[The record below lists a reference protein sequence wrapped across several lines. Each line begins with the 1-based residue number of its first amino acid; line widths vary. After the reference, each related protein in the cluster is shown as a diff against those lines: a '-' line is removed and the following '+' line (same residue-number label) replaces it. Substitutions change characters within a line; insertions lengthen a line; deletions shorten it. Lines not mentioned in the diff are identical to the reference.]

1 MEIIS
6 SLQAGMAERQMAAMI
21 ITPGADLRYV
31 AGYTAKALERL
42 TCLVLP
48 VAGTPFL
55 VAPELEMDEA
65 SRSDFAREGGEIVT
79 WAETEDPFSV
89 LAERLQSLPPG
100 SIALDDHMWA
110 ERVLRLRDRLPDRAQ
125 VLAGTLLRERRMV
138 KTAAEIEALHEAARA
153 IDAVHAQ
160 VPSIIEEGMTEAE
173 AGARIA
179 DAILRVG
186 HDRVDFVIV
195 ASGPNGAS
203 PHHSVSDRIMRSS
216 DPVVVDIGGTMPSG
230 YCSDSTRTYV
240 IGAPDDEYQSA
251 YDVLLQAQRSASAQV
266 RPGRTCASI
275 DAHARGVMDDFPLDG
290 APLSDYFI
298 HRIGHGIG
306 LESHEEPYLVAGNDL
321 PLEEGMAFSIEPG
334 FYVAGKYGARIED
347 IVVCTSDGHVALNNQ
362 PRELVRITA

>member
-1 MEIIS
+1 
-6 SLQAGMAERQMAAMI
+6 
-21 ITPGADLRYV
+21 
-31 AGYTAKALERL
+31 
-42 TCLVLP
+42 
-48 VAGTPFL
+48 
-55 VAPELEMDEA
+55 
-65 SRSDFAREGGEIVT
+65 
-79 WAETEDPFSV
+79 
-89 LAERLQSLPPG
+89 
-100 SIALDDHMWA
+100 
-110 ERVLRLRDRLPDRAQ
+110 
-125 VLAGTLLRERRMV
+125 MV